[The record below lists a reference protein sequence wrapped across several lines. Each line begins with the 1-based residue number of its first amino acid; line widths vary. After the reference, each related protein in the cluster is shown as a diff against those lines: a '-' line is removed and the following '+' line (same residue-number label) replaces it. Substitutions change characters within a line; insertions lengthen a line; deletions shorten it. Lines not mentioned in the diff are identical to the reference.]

1 MLNKIFKIRFCD
13 QGLRRV
19 ESGSKA
25 ATLTK
30 WAGIFLLTFFLL
42 MLLAATGPAEA
53 NELVTYVED
62 KLLEPAEVAE
72 VAVFVQDEDG
82 ELLELDADI
91 MTRLDGEGMVAGVE
105 DETILEMLAGEL
117 EFIYQAP
124 EMTNREQLFLFE
136 SERGIGDNLNFRIV
150 EDREESRRE
159 LAAEIVQIVGDVL
172 MQREEEEDWQTAR
185 VGAELKEG
193 DAVQTLAESRVKLT
207 TFEEAEIMIEPETT
221 VEFLELEAQEE
232 RREVKRARLQL
243 MDGEVVS
250 RVRDLLNR
258 GSRFTIETD
267 SVTAGVRGTTF
278 RLSYEPDEDLK
289 DIFVYSGEVKVTNEL
304 RREAYIVREAEQLQV
319 DDPGTAAELSA
330 YEGRLDSEQDL
341 EEISELQDIDEEDII
356 DEPPAPEEEK
366 EEAEDVEAEDED
378 KEEKDE
384 EDPDV
389 DDGTD
394 DEEDGESGVE
404 IDPEW

>member
-1 MLNKIFKIRFCD
+1 M
-13 QGLRRV
+13 
-19 ESGSKA
+19 
-25 ATLTK
+25 
-30 WAGIFLLTFFLL
+30 
-42 MLLAATGPAEA
+42 
-53 NELVTYVED
+53 ED